1 MQSKWSDAD
10 AQKFVSDYAPK
21 GVNADLAVRT
31 YTTRLLGSD
40 PKMVLHGGGNTSVK
54 TTVKDQLGE
63 DVDVICIKGSGWD
76 MGVIEPAGLPAVRLE
91 PLRKLRKLDKLS
103 DEDMVNFQRINLL
116 DSTSPNPSVETLLHA
131 FLPHKFI
138 DHVHSTAV
146 LALTDQP
153 DNKALVQEVY
163 GDRVAYVPYT
173 IPGFALA
180 KAVAEVFD
188 KHPKAEG
195 LILLQHGIFTMGDT
209 AEQAYSRMIEF
220 VTMAEER
227 LKLQRKQLAAAK
239 LPAKLAT
246 LPEIAPI
253 LRGAVAIEKNPMAG
267 TAKRQIL
274 DFRTNAQILNYVN
287 GAELARYSQVGV
299 VTPDHTIR
307 TKNWPVIVPAPE
319 AGKLDEWTK
328 DVHAAVDAFVAR
340 YHKYF
345 EVNNAKSPVKKKE
358 LDPLPRVILV
368 PGVGMFGIGATAKDA
383 AIAADIAENAVAV
396 ITDAEAMGEYRS
408 ISEFDMFEV
417 EYWSLEQAKLGKSNE
432 KSLARQVAVIT
443 GGASG
448 IGAATAKAMAKE
460 GAEVAILDRDL
471 EAAKAAAKKIGGKAL
486 AVECDVTNPQSVRAA
501 FDAVVSAFGGVDI
514 VVSNAGAAWQ
524 GTIGQVDDETLR
536 KSFELNFWAHQAVA
550 QHATRIM
557 QAQGTY
563 GCLLFNTSKQAVNPG
578 KDFGPYGLPKAATL
592 FLVKQYA
599 LDHGK
604 DGIRANAVNADR
616 IRSGLLTDDMV
627 AARSKARGLSEADY
641 MAGNLLKREVTAED
655 VAQAFVYLATASKTT
670 AAVVTVDG
678 GNIEASMR

>member
-1 MQSKWSDAD
+1 MKSGWSDKD
-10 AQKFVSDYAPK
+10 AQEFVTRYAPK

-91 PLRKLRKLDKLS
+91 PLRKLRRLDKLS
-103 DEDMVNFQRINLL
+103 DEDMVNYQRINLL
-116 DSTSPNPSVETLLHA
+116 DSSSPNPSVETLLHA

-153 DNKALVQEVY
+153 DNKALVHEVY

-195 LILLQHGIFTMGDT
+195 LVLLQHGIFTMGDT
-209 AEQAYSRMIEF
+209 AEQAYGRMIEF

-227 LKLQRKQLAAAK
+227 LKLQRKTLAQAR
-239 LPAKLAT
+239 LPANIASV
-246 LPEIAPI
+246 PEIAPI
-253 LRGAVAIEKNPMAG
+253 LRGAVAIEKNAMAG
-267 TAKRQIL
+267 TAKRQLL
-274 DFRTNAQILNYVN
+274 DFRTNPQILNYVN

-319 AGKLDEWTK
+319 SGKLEQWAK
-328 DVHAAVDAFVAR
+328 DVHEAVAAYVAR
-340 YHKYF
+340 YHRYF
-345 EVNNAKSPVKKKE
+345 EDNNAKSAVKKKE

-368 PGVGMFGIGATAKDA
+368 PGVGMFGVGGSAKDA

-443 GGASG
+443 GGGSG
-448 IGAATAKAMAKE
+448 IGAATARAMAKE
-460 GAEVAILDRDL
+460 GAEVAVLDRDL
-471 EAAKAAAKKIGGKAL
+471 EAAKAVAKKIGGKAL
-486 AVECDVTNPQSVRAA
+486 AVECDVTQPQSIRAA

-524 GTIGQVDDETLR
+524 GTIGEVDDEILR

-550 QHATRIM
+550 QQATRIM
-557 QAQGTY
+557 QAQGTF
-563 GCLLFNTSKQAVNPG
+563 GVLLFNTSKQAVNPG

-655 VAQAFVYLATASKTT
+655 VADAFVYLATATKTT

-678 GNIEASMR
+678 GNIEASLR

>member
-1 MQSKWSDAD
+1 MKSQWSDAE
-10 AQKFVSDYAPK
+10 AQEFVTRYAPK
-21 GVNADLAVRT
+21 NVNADLAVRT

-54 TTVKDQLGE
+54 TIVKDQLGE
-63 DVDVICIKGSGWD
+63 DVEVICIKGSGWD
-76 MGVIEPAGLPAVRLE
+76 MGVIEPAGLPAVKLE

-103 DEDMVNFQRINLL
+103 DEDMVNYQRINLL
-116 DSTSPNPSVETLLHA
+116 DSGSPNPSVETLLHA

-180 KAVAEVFD
+180 KSVADVFD
-188 KHPKAEG
+188 NNPGVEG
-195 LILLQHGIFTMGDT
+195 LVLLQHGIFTVGDT
-209 AEQAYSRMIEF
+209 AQQAYGRMIEF
-220 VTMAEER
+220 VTLAEER
-227 LKLQRKQLAAAK
+227 LGRQRKSLAQAK
-239 LPAKLAT
+239 LPPSIASV
-246 LPEIAPI
+246 PEIAPI

-267 TAKRQIL
+267 TAKRQLL

-319 AGKLDEWTK
+319 AGKLDEWAK
-328 DVHAAVDAFVAR
+328 DVREAVDAYVAR
-340 YHKYF
+340 YHRYF
-345 EVNNAKSPVKKKE
+345 EDNNAKSPVKKKE

-368 PGVGMFGIGATAKDA
+368 PGVGMFGIGGSAKDA
-383 AIAADIAENAVAV
+383 AIAADIAENAIAV

-408 ISEFDMFEV
+408 ISDYDMFEV

-443 GGASG
+443 GGGSG
-448 IGAATAKAMAKE
+448 IGAATARAMARE

-471 EAAKAAAKKIGGKAL
+471 EAAKTVARKIGGKAL
-486 AVECDVTNPQSVRAA
+486 AVECDVTDPKSVRAA

-524 GTIGQVDDETLR
+524 GTIGKVDDETLR

-550 QHATRIM
+550 QQATRIM

-563 GCLLFNTSKQAVNPG
+563 GCLLFNTSKQAINPG

-641 MAGNLLKREVTAED
+641 MAGNLLRREVTAED
-655 VAQAFVYLATASKTT
+655 VADAFVYLATASKTT

-678 GNIEASMR
+678 GNIEASLR

>member
-1 MQSKWSDAD
+1 MKSNWSDAD

-54 TTVKDQLGE
+54 TKIKDQLGE

-103 DEDMVNFQRINLL
+103 DEEMVNFQLINLL

-227 LKLQRKQLAAAK
+227 LKLQRKQLIAAK

-287 GAELARYSQVGV
+287 GSELARYSQVGV

-319 AGKLDEWTK
+319 AGKLEQWSK

-471 EAAKAAAKKIGGKAL
+471 DAAKAAARKIGGKAL

-627 AARSKARGLSEADY
+627 AARSKARGLTEADY